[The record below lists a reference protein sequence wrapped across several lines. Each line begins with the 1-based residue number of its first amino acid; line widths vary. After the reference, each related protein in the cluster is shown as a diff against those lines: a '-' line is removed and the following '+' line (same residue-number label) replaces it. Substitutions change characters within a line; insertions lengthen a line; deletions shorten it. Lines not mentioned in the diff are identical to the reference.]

1 MTDQSAVDLKDTI
14 FGEKGLNPDLLIH
27 LAPYLTE
34 PLLSRAISI
43 AYAVSDPYQRALIL
57 LALAESAHL
66 SDAGKK
72 ALVDAAREAE
82 HEISSQPERIK
93 VLKKIL
99 LLTTSQDRIS
109 VQAVLVQEEKWEAD
123 LKGRPSI
130 SSGDLEKWE
139 LMLKGIS
146 NSVDDFKGGGWT
158 PVS

>member
-1 MTDQSAVDLKDTI
+1 MTDQFAMDLKDTI

-99 LLTTSQDRIS
+99 LLTASQDPMSRRTSNSSRAGSRGKMGID
-109 VQAVLVQEEKWEAD
+109 AERD
-123 LKGRPSI
+123 LK
-130 SSGDLEKWE
+130 
-139 LMLKGIS
+139 
-146 NSVDDFKGGGWT
+146 
-158 PVS
+158 